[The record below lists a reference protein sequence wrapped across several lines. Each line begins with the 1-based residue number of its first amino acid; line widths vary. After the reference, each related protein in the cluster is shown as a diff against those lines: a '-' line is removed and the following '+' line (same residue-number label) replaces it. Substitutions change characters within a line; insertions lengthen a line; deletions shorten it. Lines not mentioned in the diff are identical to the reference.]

1 MKKLTLAAVLWLLAL
16 CSGTA
21 YAEGN
26 SLIITQRNSADTGNI
41 LRTLPNPPTDG
52 LLIWNK
58 STNLPSYLT
67 VGSGLVS
74 SNGVLSAL
82 PTTQINADW
91 NATSGAAQILNKPA
105 LKTVAITGQAADL
118 TGLAPVATSG
128 SYSDLSNKPVLFS
141 GSYADLSGKP
151 TLFSGAYADLTG
163 KPAFAAVA
171 TTGSYND
178 LTDKPTIPAPYSF
191 DFGEPVA
198 RTLALSTAYQASN
211 TAKPSII
218 TISTSCTA
226 SLTLTAGGT
235 CTLQVRTSPTSGL
248 NCSNGTLYAVNTN
261 ANTGTLAVGLGL
273 NQRIG
278 STVDIKLRAGAF
290 FILCPVSGTFT
301 VDAAVDQT
309 AG

>member
-1 MKKLTLAAVLWLLAL
+1 MKKLTLAVILWLLAL
-16 CSGTA
+16 FSGTA

-67 VGSGLVS
+67 VGAGLVS
-74 SNGVLSAL
+74 SNGVLSAI
-82 PTTQINADW
+82 PTSQVNADW
-91 NATSGAAQILNKPA
+91 NATTGAAQILNKPA

-118 TGLAPVATSG
+118 TGLSVAAQTG
-128 SYSDLSNKPVLFS
+128 SYNDLLNKPTLFS
-141 GSYADLSGKP
+141 GSWADLSGKP
-151 TLFSGAYADLTG
+151 V
-163 KPAFAAVA
+163 FATVA

-178 LTDKPTIPAPYSF
+178 LADKPAIPTPYTF
-191 DFGEPVA
+191 DFGDPVA

-211 TAKPSII
+211 PAKASIV
-218 TISTSCTA
+218 TVSTSCTA

-248 NCSNGTLYAVNTN
+248 NCTNGTLYASNTN

-278 STVDIKLRAGAF
+278 STVDIKLRAGSF